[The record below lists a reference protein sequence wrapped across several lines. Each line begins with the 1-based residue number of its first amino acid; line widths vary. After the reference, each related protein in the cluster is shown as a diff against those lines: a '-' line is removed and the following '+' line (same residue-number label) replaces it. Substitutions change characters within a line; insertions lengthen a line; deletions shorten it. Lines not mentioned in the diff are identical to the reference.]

1 MTVRGGAWGL
11 LEWMPTT
18 TIWCGGA
25 DDPDDPVEAAKR
37 FVEEHLPARF
47 DVGDLSREAGL
58 SRGHLSRL
66 FREREGR
73 PPWDYVLTRRVARA
87 RELLD
92 EGVRPSDAALD
103 SGFYDQS
110 HLNRVFRRVEG
121 TTPARYLRDRTIVQ
135 DDGDGEP
142 QD

>member
-1 MTVRGGAWGL
+1 MTGRGGGWGL

-25 DDPDDPVEAAKR
+25 GDPEDPVEAAKR
-37 FVEEHLPARF
+37 FVEEHLPEPF

-58 SRGHLSRL
+58 SRGHFTRL

-73 PPWDYVLTRRVARA
+73 PPWDYVLARRVARA
-87 RELLD
+87 RDLLD
-92 EGVRPSDAALD
+92 DGARLSDAALD

-121 TTPARYLRDRTIVQ
+121 TTPARYRRDRTIVQ
-135 DDGDGEP
+135 DEGGAAPED
-142 QD
+142 